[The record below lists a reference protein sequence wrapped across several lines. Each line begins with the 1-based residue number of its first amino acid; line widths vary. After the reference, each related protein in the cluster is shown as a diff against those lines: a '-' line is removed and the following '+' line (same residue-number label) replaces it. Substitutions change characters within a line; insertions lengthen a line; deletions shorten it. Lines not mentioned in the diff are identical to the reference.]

1 MGSEDLCNSLCR
13 LSSQVLL
20 GISDEV
26 ILRKQQAIAILAPS
40 LQYSIPPW
48 QLLSNSSDRTP
59 WEPPFQARRLTHAMP
74 CRVFASRVWCLQDA
88 ADRTLDG
95 MFERAERLRTNR
107 STGIPTRLLRHK
119 VACVRSSSP
128 FHATSFC
135 SPTNE
140 GLYFLERSGWR
151 STPPCAYSFQNS
163 GPAGPTCIV

>member
-1 MGSEDLCNSLCR
+1 MGLEVLCNSLCC

-48 QLLSNSSDRTP
+48 QLLFNSSDRSP
-59 WEPPFQARRLTHAMP
+59 WEPPFQARRLTHVMP

-119 VACVRSSSP
+119 VACVRACVRSSSP
-128 FHATSFC
+128 CHAISFMF
-135 SPTNE
+135 PD
-140 GLYFLERSGWR
+140 
-151 STPPCAYSFQNS
+151 
-163 GPAGPTCIV
+163 